1 MHGLKQT
8 KKLLRNMQSARLLK
22 KRQLRYLG
30 TLTPFLQKSHLAP
43 NLQNGRN
50 VRNKNEENKK
60 AAE

>member
-1 MHGLKQT
+1 
-8 KKLLRNMQSARLLK
+8 MQSARLLK